1 VVGSGAVYHTTRDNR
16 VGTVPSHRSK
26 GYTCSRI
33 LAGIIDKSFMWASL
47 ICFLHALNVF
57 LFGG

>member
-1 VVGSGAVYHTTRDNR
+1 VLQLVSIDN
-16 VGTVPSHRSK
+16 
-26 GYTCSRI
+26 
-33 LAGIIDKSFMWASL
+33 SFKRASI